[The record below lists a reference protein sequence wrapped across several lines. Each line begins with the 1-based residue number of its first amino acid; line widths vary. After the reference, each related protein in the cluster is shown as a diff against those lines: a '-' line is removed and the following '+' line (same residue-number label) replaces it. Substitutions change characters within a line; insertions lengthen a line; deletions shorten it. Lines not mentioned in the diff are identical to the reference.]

1 MSNRLE
7 VYKFWLGFCEKVVLL
22 FLATIIVPLLVGRIS
37 IPVVLVLVWSFVCI
51 FLILLAVVLSVRV
64 WKLKNNRGDE

>member
-1 MSNRLE
+1 MSNKLE

-22 FLATIIVPLLVGRIS
+22 LLATIIVPLLVGRIS

-51 FLILLAVVLSVRV
+51 LLILLAVALSVRV
-64 WKLKNNRGDE
+64 WKLKNNRGDQ

>member
-1 MSNRLE
+1 MSNKLE

-22 FLATIIVPLLVGRIS
+22 LLATIIVPLLVGRIS
-37 IPVVLVLVWSFVCI
+37 IPVILVFVWSFVCI
-51 FLILLAVVLSVRV
+51 LLILFAAALSVRA

>member
-1 MSNRLE
+1 MSNKLE

-22 FLATIIVPLLVGRIS
+22 LLATIIVPLLVGRIS
-37 IPVVLVLVWSFVCI
+37 IPVVLVFVWSFVCML
-51 FLILLAVVLSVRV
+51 LILLAVALSVRV

>member
-1 MSNRLE
+1 MSNKLE

-22 FLATIIVPLLVGRIS
+22 LLATIIVPLLVGRIS
-37 IPVVLVLVWSFVCI
+37 IPVIVVFVWSFVCI
-51 FLILLAVVLSVRV
+51 LLILFAAALSVRV

>member
-1 MSNRLE
+1 MSNKLE

-22 FLATIIVPLLVGRIS
+22 LLATIIVPLLVGRIS
-37 IPVVLVLVWSFVCI
+37 IPVIVVFVWSFVCI
-51 FLILLAVVLSVRV
+51 LLILFAVALSVRV

>member
-22 FLATIIVPLLVGRIS
+22 LLATIIVPLLVGRIS

-51 FLILLAVVLSVRV
+51 FLILLAVALSVRV